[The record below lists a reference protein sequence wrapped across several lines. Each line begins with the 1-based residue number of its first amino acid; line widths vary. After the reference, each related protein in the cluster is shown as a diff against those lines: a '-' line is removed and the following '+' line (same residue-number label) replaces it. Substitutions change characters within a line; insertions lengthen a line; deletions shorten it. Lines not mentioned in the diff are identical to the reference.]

1 MDEYILEE
9 WGGIIT
15 TTDEKGGIHEKGGIA
30 RRRVGWRVSAKFA
43 SARHR
48 GQRIRFFRLHT
59 SQPTNGSA
67 VLSLTVSL
75 AEGDQYFHSPRLTFY
90 LGLTPRLEQQFGLST
105 PDSGESILSIIIAI
119 EAK

>member
-43 SARHR
+43 SARHG
-48 GQRIRFFRLHT
+48 GQRIRPLKLHA
-59 SQPTNGSA
+59 SQPTYGSA

-75 AEGDQYFHSPRLTFY
+75 ANFEREKERSTLEGDQYFHSPRLTFY
-90 LGLTPRLEQQFGLST
+90 LGLSL
-105 PDSGESILSIIIAI
+105 I
-119 EAK
+119 